1 MGSSPYA
8 ENEAVGAKAR
18 GVGGMRVCGWVRLGG
33 SDYGPDWTM
42 IWFGID
48 VVICE
53 GR

>member
-18 GVGGMRVCGWVRLGG
+18 GVGGMRVCGWGG
-33 SDYGPDWTM
+33 SDYGPDWAM